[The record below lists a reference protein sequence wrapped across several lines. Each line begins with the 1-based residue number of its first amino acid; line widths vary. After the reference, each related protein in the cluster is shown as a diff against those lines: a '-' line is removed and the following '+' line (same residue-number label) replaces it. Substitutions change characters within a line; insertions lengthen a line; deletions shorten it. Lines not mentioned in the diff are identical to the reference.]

1 MAVATTSGDRRR
13 EATRLQTTKTASPT
27 TAPKIR
33 TLPRSGR
40 GPRISNP
47 RPATLSASMPTT
59 ASATPSVRARLQ
71 RSPRT
76 MTASVAATA
85 GVVLVTMPPSPALVN
100 ARP

>member
-1 MAVATTSGDRRR
+1 
-13 EATRLQTTKTASPT
+13 
-27 TAPKIR
+27 
-33 TLPRSGR
+33 
-40 GPRISNP
+40 
-47 RPATLSASMPTT
+47 MPTT